1 MTEMLCEIRAETGD
15 AVGRSSWRSPFLG
28 APGAGFFCGME
39 NFLGQG
45 RRRPCPKIPSIL
57 RRQKENSSYCKCAQQ
72 ICLTAGVHPR
82 RLCPVLCPPSFKT
95 GSNG

>member
-1 MTEMLCEIRAETGD
+1 MTEVLCEIRAETGD

-39 NFLGQG
+39 
-45 RRRPCPKIPSIL
+45 IPSIL

-72 ICLTAGVHPR
+72 ICLTVGVHPR
-82 RLCPVLCPPSFKT
+82 RPCPVLCPPSFKT